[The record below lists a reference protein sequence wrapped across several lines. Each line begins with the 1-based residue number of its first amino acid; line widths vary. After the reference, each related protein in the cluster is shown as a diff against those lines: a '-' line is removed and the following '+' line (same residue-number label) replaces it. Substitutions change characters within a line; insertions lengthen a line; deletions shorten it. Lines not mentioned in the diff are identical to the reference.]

1 MVFLDQPAFCLC
13 FVPVKNGAAVT
24 FAIESANVVGY
35 QTKTITT
42 GFSLSTPTFEDVG
55 AEGLDLQNFKLADNA
70 AGDGTEMIQFLDEEG
85 QCTEMWVWLNANA
98 GMEPGWYDNTTWA
111 PIEKTIVPAVGY
123 LMNIGADVDIVIS
136 GQVKSGTTTISIP
149 AGFSVRGN
157 NTPVDI
163 DLQTIKL
170 ADTAAG
176 DGTEMIQ
183 FLDADGQCTEMWV
196 WLNAN
201 AGMEPGWYDNT
212 TWAEIEYTVKAG
224 EAFLINTA
232 AAVDMTIPS
241 AL

>member
-1 MVFLDQPAFCLC
+1 MKKLMIAGVVGLC
-13 FVPVKNGAAVT
+13 AAVT
-24 FAIESANVVGY
+24 FGIESANVVGY

>member
-1 MVFLDQPAFCLC
+1 ML
-13 FVPVKNGAAVT
+13 VPLKNGAAVT
-24 FAIESANVVGY
+24 FGLESANVVGY